1 MLYDLIVS
9 LQGTDFDLGVFRAI
23 TLRTALA
30 ALVSFC
36 LSLWAGPLFIRFMQ
50 RRGYLERAGDSDSAD
65 IAHFITTHAQQKL
78 KTPTMGGVPLVGT
91 FVISAALFAS
101 WQNLYALLGVF
112 VVAAFAVLGWLDDAT
127 KLAGRRGLSRRAK
140 MLGLSG
146 VGAVVL
152 ALMTWFAISTER
164 DVLLTLH
171 FPVLKD
177 ASISMADAGLLGIA
191 LLLIFEWFVLVGAAN
206 AVNITDGLDGL
217 ASGCALISV
226 FAVSVFCYAAGH
238 YRFAEYLNVPFVK
251 DAGEVTVLGGALLGS
266 ILGFLWFNATPAQI
280 FMGDTGALAIGGF
293 LGYAAI
299 IARQEFILPIV
310 AIVFV
315 IEAGSSWIQIYSYKL
330 FKKRPFA
337 YAPIHHIWQKRGM
350 PESKLVVRFWIV
362 AAVSAVFGLALLKL
376 P

>member
-1 MLYDLIVS
+1 MLYDLVVS
-9 LQGTDFDLGVFRAI
+9 FAGGASELLTPAI

-30 ALVSFC
+30 ALVSFA
-36 LSLWAGPLFIRFMQ
+36 LSLWAGPRFIRYMQ
-50 RRGYLERAGDSDSAD
+50 RRGYLERAADSDSAD
-65 IAHFITTHAQQKL
+65 ISKFITTHAQQKL
-78 KTPTMGGVPLVGT
+78 KTPTMGGVPIVGT
-91 FVISAALFAS
+91 FLVSAALFSS
-101 WQNLYALLGVF
+101 WSNLYALLGIF
-112 VVAAFAVLGWLDDAT
+112 VVLSFAVLGWLDDAT
-127 KLAGRRGLSRRAK
+127 KMAGRGGLSRRAK
-140 MLGLSG
+140 MLGLTG
-146 VGAVVL
+146 AGAVVL
-152 ALMTWFAISTER
+152 ALTTWFALSTGR
-164 DVLLTLH
+164 DALLTLH
-171 FPVLKD
+171 LPVVKD
-177 ASISMADAGLLGIA
+177 ASINCAEAGILALGLL
-191 LLLIFEWFVLVGAAN
+191 LFFEWFVLVGSAN

-280 FMGDTGALAIGGF
+280 FMGDTGSLAIGGF

-299 IARQEFILPIV
+299 IARQELILPVV
-310 AIVFV
+310 ALVFV
-315 IEAGSSWIQIYSYKL
+315 IEAASSWIQIYSYKL
-330 FKKRPFA
+330 TKKRPFP

-362 AAVSAVFGLALLKL
+362 AAVSAVAGLALLKL

>member
-1 MLYDLIVS
+1 MLYDLLVDVM
-9 LQGTDFDLGVFRAI
+9 GGGAALGAPAI

-30 ALVSFC
+30 ALVAFC
-36 LSLWAGPLFIRFMQ
+36 LSLWTGPRFIAYMQ
-50 RRGYLERAGDSDSAD
+50 RRGYLERAADSDSAD
-65 IAHFITTHAQQKL
+65 ISKFIQTHAQQKM
-78 KTPTMGGVPLVGT
+78 KTPTMGGVPIVGT
-91 FVISAALFAS
+91 FLVSAALFAS
-101 WQNLYALLGVF
+101 WSNLYALLGVF
-112 VVAAFAVLGWLDDAT
+112 VVLSFAVLGWLDDAT
-127 KLAGRRGLSRRAK
+127 KMAGRGGLSRRAK
-140 MLGLSG
+140 MLGLTAA
-146 VGAVVL
+146 GAVVL
-152 ALMTWFAISTER
+152 VLTTWFALSTGR
-164 DVLLTLH
+164 DALLTLH

-177 ASISMADAGLLGIA
+177 ASVNCAEAGILALA
-191 LLLIFEWFVLVGAAN
+191 LLLVFEWFVLVGAAN

-251 DAGEVTVLGGALLGS
+251 DAGEVAVLGGALLGA

-299 IARQEFILPIV
+299 IARQELVLPIV
-310 AIVFV
+310 ALVFV
-315 IEAGSSWIQIYSYKL
+315 VEAGSSWIQIYSYKL
-330 FKKRPFA
+330 FRKRPFP

-362 AAVSAVFGLALLKL
+362 AAVSAVAGLALLKL